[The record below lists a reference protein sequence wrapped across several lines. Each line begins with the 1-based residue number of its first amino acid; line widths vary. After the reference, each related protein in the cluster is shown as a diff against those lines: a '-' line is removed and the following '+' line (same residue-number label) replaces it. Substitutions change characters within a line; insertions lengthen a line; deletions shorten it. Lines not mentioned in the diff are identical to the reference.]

1 MVGFIVLKKES
12 TYICATCR
20 KCMNAMKNYTYH
32 LVAVLTV
39 GIWGLTFISTKVL
52 IGHGLSPQEIFLL
65 RFLIAYMGIWLISPR
80 KLFADNWKDEFW
92 MFLGGMTGGS
102 FYFFTEN
109 TALEIT
115 LATNVSFIVCTAP
128 LLTTILSLWVYK
140 KEKATRGLMAGSLLA
155 LVGVALVVY
164 NGSFVLKISP
174 LGDFLTLLAAFS
186 WAFYSLI
193 MRKMSNRYGITFITR
208 KIFFY
213 GVLTILP
220 AFLVHPWQFDIARLL
235 EPAILFNLL
244 FLGVLASLICFVVWN
259 VVLKQLGT
267 IRASNYIYLNPLFTL
282 VGSAFLAIA
291 MFVLFTLLSYLLFE
305 PVRKMLDERKR
316 RVKEEQ
322 DTAKKERADAVVFK
336 EEYET
341 KLKEVDK
348 EAQVILS
355 EARKKAMKTESQIV
369 AEAKEEAARIIA
381 RANAEVELEKKRAL
395 DEMKQEMV
403 AIASLMAG
411 KVVKASIDTNVQE
424 SLIDETLKEMG
435 ERTWLS

>member
-1 MVGFIVLKKES
+1 ME
-12 TYICATCR
+12 R
-20 KCMNAMKNYTYH
+20 
-32 LVAVLTV
+32 
-39 GIWGLTFISTKVL
+39 
-52 IGHGLSPQEIFLL
+52 
-65 RFLIAYMGIWLISPR
+65 
-80 KLFADNWKDEFW
+80 
-92 MFLGGMTGGS
+92 
-102 FYFFTEN
+102 
-109 TALEIT
+109 
-115 LATNVSFIVCTAP
+115 
-128 LLTTILSLWVYK
+128 
-140 KEKATRGLMAGSLLA
+140 
-155 LVGVALVVY
+155 
-164 NGSFVLKISP
+164 
-174 LGDFLTLLAAFS
+174 
-186 WAFYSLI
+186 
-193 MRKMSNRYGITFITR
+193 
-208 KIFFY
+208 
-213 GVLTILP
+213 
-220 AFLVHPWQFDIARLL
+220 
-235 EPAILFNLL
+235 LFNLDAQLL
-244 FLGVLASLICFVVWN
+244 FDAC
-259 VVLKQLGT
+259 T
-267 IRASNYIYLNPLFTL
+267 
-282 VGSAFLAIA
+282 LAIA

-381 RANAEVELEKKRAL
+381 CANAEVELEKKRAL